1 MAASEVVTGVQV
13 FVVGSEEKGPGTI
26 ITSDLHIPHAVTAAE
41 VDANRPRAV
50 CGLFVDQVLSDVP
63 FPPAS
68 TVAMPQQPCPECI
81 GVLRTS
87 TGGSLG

>member
-1 MAASEVVTGVQV
+1 MAASEFVTGVQV

-26 ITSDLHIPHAVTAAE
+26 TTNDLHIPHAVPAAE

-68 TVAMPQQPCPECI
+68 ALDMPRQPCPECLDL
-81 GVLRTS
+81 VRTKTVS
-87 TGGSLG
+87 Y